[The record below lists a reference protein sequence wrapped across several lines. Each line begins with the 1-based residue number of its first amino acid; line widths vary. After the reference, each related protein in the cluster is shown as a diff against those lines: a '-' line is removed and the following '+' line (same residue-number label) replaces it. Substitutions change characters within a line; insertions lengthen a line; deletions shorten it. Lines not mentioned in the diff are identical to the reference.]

1 MTTPTRKCSYTAYAR
16 RCGVDLAV
24 YTAQRRR
31 GRRWCSWC
39 RDFHPA
45 DQFSGRASMCR
56 KGFQEYQAER
66 KETPRSDLAGPWT
79 VYVADPHER
88 CDRMHATMFTEAAAR
103 ALVHDCNAAAMRGW
117 RPGQPQPALYYAVAA
132 SAEEVTNG

>member
-24 YTAQRRR
+24 YTAQRRK

-39 RDFHPA
+39 RDFHPEA
-45 DQFSGRASMCR
+45 NFSGRASLCR
-56 KGFQEYQAER
+56 KGACAYQAGR
-66 KETPRSDLAGPWT
+66 KRDGPADPAGPWA

-88 CDRMHATMFTEAAAR
+88 CDRLHATMFTEASAR
-103 ALVHDCNAAAMRGW
+103 ALAHSLNAEAMRGW
-117 RPGQPQPALYYAVAA
+117 RPGQPQPALYYAVAG
-132 SAEEVTNG
+132 SEESS